1 MKHYLLYII
10 SSCIILLGIMLGIR
24 VLLTNARVLCNGGQF
39 FEFIPVVHSSNYSVC
54 RLYLPMVDPKFGP
67 EIPNEKR

>member
-1 MKHYLLYII
+1 
-10 SSCIILLGIMLGIR
+10 MLGIR